1 MMTIYEQCF
10 FGWFTCFFCHLIF
23 NFKLGFLVI
32 WWDFMVIWWD
42 FIGYNDKMEVS
53 YIWGIPQRVG
63 LYWKIRKSQWMMTR
77 GTIFSDKPPLVS
89 GDCTINNG
97 GFKPWTTQVTDD
109 PWRLTWG
116 CPTESEQQNPQLW
129 NVLTCAHCRNQN
141 CFDAETPPSFWV
153 NLITTSLFSL
163 TGIMAY
169 KGNHPQMAQQ
179 FRLVK
184 YDFIYPDLCSKKIT
198 SCWWNRHGRNLDHQW
213 WIAQQALLIYADP
226 FLAKELL
233 PGLQHWRV
241 GGTQGHMGFWD
252 VEQSP
257 LQWKNRIEKWFNHS
271 LWWFNWILWDFMGFN
286 GD

>member
-10 FGWFTCFFCHLIF
+10 FWVIYLFFCDLIF

-42 FIGYNDKMEVS
+42 SIGYNDKMEVS

-198 SCWWNRHGRNLDHQW
+198 SCWLNRHGWN
-213 WIAQQALLIYADP
+213 P
-226 FLAKELL
+226 FISD
-233 PGLQHWRV
+233 GL
-241 GGTQGHMGFWD
+241 
-252 VEQSP
+252 
-257 LQWKNRIEKWFNHS
+257 HS
-271 LWWFNWILWDFMGFN
+271 KHCWSMLTPF
-286 GD
+286 